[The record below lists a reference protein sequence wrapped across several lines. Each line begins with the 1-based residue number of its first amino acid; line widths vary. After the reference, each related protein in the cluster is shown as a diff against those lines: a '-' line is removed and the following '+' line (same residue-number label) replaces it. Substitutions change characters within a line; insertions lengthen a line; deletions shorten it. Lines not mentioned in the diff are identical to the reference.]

1 MSEQNNKGIFTK
13 NVKII
18 DASVQYTPPKE
29 SWQKRGDDIL
39 LTLTL
44 DVGNAEFQPELV
56 LRGYFNKQEDG
67 SWKNNGTATKIKIL
81 FDSVGV
87 NWDNSFIKE
96 DYELTDSS
104 LEELSGKE
112 FCKLSYVWGVKDNGK
127 SGWNAWTEVAKVGDD
142 QKLKDK
148 FLDAVKNK
156 WVRDY
161 RPNASV
167 QQDSSEESKVGNDF
181 QL

>member
-1 MSEQNNKGIFTK
+1 MTEQSNNGIYTK

-18 DASVQYTPPKE
+18 DAKVQYPSAKE
-29 SWQKRGDDIL
+29 SWQKRKDDIV

-44 DVGNAEFQPELV
+44 DVGSDSFQPELI
-56 LRGYFNKQEDG
+56 LRGYFNKKEDG
-67 SWKNNGTATKIKIL
+67 SFQNNGTATKIKIL

-87 NWDNSFIKE
+87 NWDSSVDKE
-96 DYELTDSS
+96 NYELTDDS
-104 LEELSGKE
+104 LEQLAGKE
-112 FCKLSYVWGVKDNGK
+112 FCKLSYVWGIKDDGK
-127 SGWNAWTEVAKVGDD
+127 SRWNDWTEVAKVGDD

-148 FLDAVKNK
+148 FQDAVKNN

-161 RPNASV
+161 RPNASS
-167 QQDSSEESKVGNDF
+167 QKESSEESKAGSDY

>member
-1 MSEQNNKGIFTK
+1 MNEQNTKGIFTK
-13 NVKII
+13 NVKIV

-29 SWQKRGDDIL
+29 SWQTRQDDMLI
-39 LTLTL
+39 TLTL
-44 DVGNAEFQPELV
+44 DVGADFKPELT
-56 LRGYFNKQEDG
+56 LRGYFNKNEDG

-87 NWDNSFIKE
+87 DWDNSFVKE
-96 DYELTDSS
+96 SFELTDSS

-112 FCKLSYVWGVKDNGK
+112 FCKLSYVWGLKDNGK
-127 SGWNAWTEVAKVGDD
+127 SGWNDWTEVAKIGED

-148 FLDAVKNK
+148 FLNAVKNK
-156 WVRDY
+156 WVKDY
-161 RPNASV
+161 RPNESAE
-167 QQDSSEESKVGNDF
+167 QNSSEESKVGSNY

>member
-1 MSEQNNKGIFTK
+1 MTEQNSKGIFTK
-13 NVKII
+13 NVKIV

-29 SWQKRGDDIL
+29 SWQKRQDDIV

-44 DVGNAEFQPELV
+44 DVGASFQPELA
-56 LRGYFNKQEDG
+56 LRGFFNKNEDG

-87 NWDNSFIKE
+87 NWDNSFVKE
-96 DYELTDSS
+96 NFELTDSC
-104 LEELSGKE
+104 LEELAGKE
-112 FCKLSYVWGVKDNGK
+112 FCKLSYVWGVKDDGK
-127 SGWNAWTEVAKVGDD
+127 TGWNDWTEVAKVGED

-148 FLDAVKNK
+148 FLEAVKNN

-161 RPNASV
+161 RPQEQST
-167 QQDSSEESKVGNDF
+167 SSEESQAGSNF

>member
-1 MSEQNNKGIFTK
+1 MTEQNSKGIFTK
-13 NVKII
+13 NVKIV

-29 SWQKRGDDIL
+29 SWQKRQDDII

-44 DVGNAEFQPELV
+44 DVGADFQQELI
-56 LRGYFNKQEDG
+56 LRGFFNKNEDG

-87 NWDNSFIKE
+87 NWDNSFVKE
-96 DYELTDSS
+96 SFELTDSS
-104 LEELSGKE
+104 LEELAGKE
-112 FCKLSYVWGVKDNGK
+112 FCKLSYVWGVKDDGK
-127 SGWNAWTEVAKVGDD
+127 SRWNDWTEVAKVGDD

-148 FLDAVKNK
+148 FQDAVKNK

-161 RPNASV
+161 RPNASS
-167 QQDSSEESKVGNDF
+167 QKESSEESKAGSDY